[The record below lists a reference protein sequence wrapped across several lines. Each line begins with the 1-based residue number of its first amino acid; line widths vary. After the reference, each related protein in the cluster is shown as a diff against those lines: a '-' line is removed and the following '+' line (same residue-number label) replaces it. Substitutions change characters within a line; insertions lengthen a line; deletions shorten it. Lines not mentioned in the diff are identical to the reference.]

1 MAVVLLALAL
11 PLTALANTYATVIAT
26 DVLYLR
32 AEPRTDAEILGRFRH
47 GTKVEILNSTKYRN
61 WAKVRAGGKVGYM
74 YKKYLSAF
82 TTTGSSSGSNSGSS
96 SSSGSSSGS
105 SASKSGSQVSA
116 GTIRYITSSNG
127 GPVNLR
133 RRASTKTS
141 LMARMPVGSKVT
153 VLSSGSVWTRVLYNG
168 KDGWVMTKFLKSR

>member
-1 MAVVLLALAL
+1 MKMKRITACLAAAVILALAL
-11 PLTALANTYATVIAT
+11 PLTALAETYATVIAS

-32 AEPRTDAEILGRFRH
+32 DEPRTDGDILGRYRY

-61 WAKVRAGGKVGYM
+61 WAKVKVGGQAGYM
-74 YKKYLSAF
+74 YKNYLSNY
-82 TTTGSSSGSNSGSS
+82 TTTSGSS
-96 SSSGSSSGS
+96 SSKSGSSSGS
-105 SASKSGSQVSA
+105 SVAS
-116 GTIRYITSSNG
+116 GTVRYVTSPNG

-153 VLSSGSVWTRVLYNG
+153 VLSSGSVWTRVLYQG
-168 KDGWVMTKFLKSR
+168 KDGWVMTKYLKSK

>member
-1 MAVVLLALAL
+1 MNMKFKRLIACFAAVVVLGLAL
-11 PLTALANTYATVIAT
+11 PLSALADTYATVTAT

-32 AEPRTDAEILGRFRH
+32 DEPRTDGEILGRYRH

-61 WAKVRAGGKVGYM
+61 WAKVRVGGKVGYM
-74 YKKYLSAF
+74 YKSYLSAY
-82 TTTGSSSGSNSGSS
+82 TSDGKSS
-96 SSSGSSSGS
+96 SSSGSSSSGS
-105 SASKSGSQVSA
+105 SGSKSS
-116 GTIRYITSSNG
+116 GTITKTVRSSNG

-153 VLSSGSVWTRVLYNG
+153 VLSSGSVWTRVLYQG
-168 KDGWVMTKFLKSR
+168 KDGWVMTKFLK

>member
-1 MAVVLLALAL
+1 MKMKRLIACFAAVVALTLAL
-11 PLTALANTYATVIAT
+11 PLSALANTYATVVAS

-32 AEPRTDAEILGRFRH
+32 DEPRTDGEILGRFRH

-74 YKKYLSAF
+74 YKAYLSAF
-82 TTTGSSSGSNSGSS
+82 TSDGNNSS
-96 SSSGSSSGS
+96 SSSGDSSEVSG
-105 SASKSGSQVSA
+105 ATMYV
-116 GTIRYITSSNG
+116 RSSNG

-153 VLSSGSVWTRVLYNG
+153 VISSGSVWTRVLYDG
-168 KDGWVMTKFLKSR
+168 KDGWVMTKFLKSK

>member
-1 MAVVLLALAL
+1 MKTKRMIACFMAVVLFALAL

-61 WAKVRAGGKVGYM
+61 WVKVRAGGMVGYM
-74 YKKYLSAF
+74 YKTYLSEFKSDGNTVASG
-82 TTTGSSSGSNSGSS
+82 TT
-96 SSSGSSSGS
+96 
-105 SASKSGSQVSA
+105 
-116 GTIRYITSSNG
+116 RYIRSSNG

-141 LMARMPVGSKVT
+141 LMARIPVGSKVT
-153 VLSSGSVWTRVLYNG
+153 VLESYSVWSRVLYQG
-168 KDGWVMTKFLKSR
+168 KDGWVMTKFLKSK

>member
-1 MAVVLLALAL
+1 MKMKRLIACFAAVVVLALVL
-11 PLTALANTYATVIAT
+11 PLSALANTYATVAAS

-32 AEPRTDAEILGRFRH
+32 DEPSTDGEILGRYRH

-74 YKKYLSAF
+74 YKSYLSAF
-82 TTTGSSSGSNSGSS
+82 SSDGKNSNSSNS
-96 SSSGSSSGS
+96 NEASGTTMY
-105 SASKSGSQVSA
+105 V
-116 GTIRYITSSNG
+116 RSSNG

-153 VLSSGSVWTRVLYNG
+153 VISSGSVWTRVMYDG
-168 KDGWVMTKFLKSR
+168 KDGWVMTKFLKSK

>member
-1 MAVVLLALAL
+1 MKTKRVIACFAAVVLLALSL
-11 PLTALANTYATVIAT
+11 PLSALANTYATVIAS

-32 AEPRTDAEILGRFRH
+32 EEPRTDSEILGRYRH

-74 YKKYLSAF
+74 YKSYLSSF
-82 TTTGSSSGSNSGSS
+82 TSDGNNSSSNSGSGS
-96 SSSGSSSGS
+96 SVSSGTV
-105 SASKSGSQVSA
+105 KYV
-116 GTIRYITSSNG
+116 TSSNG
-127 GPVNLR
+127 EPVNLR

-153 VLSSGSVWTRVLYNG
+153 VLSSGSVWTRVLYDG
-168 KDGWVMTKFLKSR
+168 KDGWVMTKFLKSK

>member
-1 MAVVLLALAL
+1 MKTKRTIACFAAIVLLALSL
-11 PLTALANTYATVIAT
+11 PLSILAETYATVISS

-32 AEPRTDAEILGRFRH
+32 DEPSTEGDILGRYRH

-61 WAKVRAGGKVGYM
+61 WAKVRVNGQVGYM

-82 TTTGSSSGSNSGSS
+82 TSGGSG
-96 SSSGSSSGS
+96 SGSSSGS
-105 SASKSGSQVSA
+105 ETAA
-116 GTIRYITSSNG
+116 GTIRYIRSDNG

-153 VLSSGSVWTRVLYNG
+153 VISSGSVWTRVLYDG
-168 KDGWVMTKFLKSR
+168 KDGWVMTKFLKSK